1 MIRINK
7 KKFLF
12 AAMVILLAGVM
23 IGQQMVQAKSDSYE
37 DLKNFTQAME
47 IIKRN
52 YVENPDSRQLIEG
65 ALRGM
70 VSSLDPHSS
79 YMTERQFKEMNMD
92 IKGEFTGVGIQ
103 IGVKNQQLT
112 IIAPIEDTPGFRA
125 GLAAGDKIMKINDEW
140 TKDMS
145 IEQAVDKMRGPKGTS
160 VKLMIFR
167 EGWDKPR
174 EFSIVRDVIKV
185 VSVKSRMLDDGV
197 GYVKIIQFQGQTAD
211 ELEKALKG
219 LEAKGMKKMVLD
231 LRNDPGGLLDSSVDV
246 SGKFLPK
253 DSLVVYLQ
261 GRQKTDRKDFTTTS
275 AEKPRNYP
283 IVVLVNTGSASA
295 SEIVAGALQDSKR
308 ALIVGTQTFGKGSVQ
323 TVFPLDGGGLRLT
336 TAKYYTPSGRS
347 IQNVGITPDILTS
360 AKPMAAGLPMGAI
373 LMTQPVADAMQ
384 PGDHGTTFGGGPF
397 VASVALHVFDRLH
410 DPALLRQVTENGT
423 WLGDALHAMAQR
435 STKIRAVRGLGYIWG
450 IDVTDAAKDVVAR
463 ALDLGLLI
471 CSAGEHT
478 VRLLPPLVMER
489 ANLERGMRMLEQSIG

>member
-1 MIRINK
+1 MQNIPEDDEMIRINK
-7 KKFLF
+7 KKFLV
-12 AAMVILLAGVM
+12 AALVILLTGVL
-23 IGQQMVQAKSDSYE
+23 IGQQMVQAKSDPYE
-37 DLKNFTQAME
+37 DLRNFTQALE
-47 IIKRN
+47 IVKRN
-52 YVENPDSRQLIEG
+52 YVENPDTRDLIEG

-79 YMTERQFKEMNMD
+79 YMSERQFKEMNMD

-174 EFSIVRDVIKV
+174 EFAIVRDVIKV
-185 VSVKSRMLDDGV
+185 VSVKSRMLEDSI

-219 LEAKGMKKMVLD
+219 LEAKGVKKMVLD
-231 LRNDPGGLLDSSVDV
+231 LRNDPGGLLDASVDV

-261 GRQKTDRKDFTTTS
+261 GRQKTDRKDFLTTS
-275 AEKPRNYP
+275 IETPRNYP
-283 IVVLVNTGSASA
+283 VVVLVNTGSASA

-347 IQNVGITPDILTS
+347 IQNVGITPDIDVKLPIVKE
-360 AKPMAAGLPMGAI
+360 AKDGESVHVVVREKDVERHVKNEAVIDEKKKKEQPAAGEEFAMEIMPKEDKDDIQLQKAI
-373 LMTQPVADAMQ
+373 
-384 PGDHGTTFGGGPF
+384 
-397 VASVALHVFDRLH
+397 
-410 DPALLRQVTENGT
+410 E
-423 WLGDALHAMAQR
+423 
-435 STKIRAVRGLGYIWG
+435 
-450 IDVTDAAKDVVAR
+450 
-463 ALDLGLLI
+463 
-471 CSAGEHT
+471 
-478 VRLLPPLVMER
+478 
-489 ANLERGMRMLEQSIG
+489 